1 MNKNKTWLITG
12 ASQGLG
18 LSLVKQ
24 LLQQDYNVAAI
35 SRSADHLR
43 KAAGIS
49 SDRFL
54 ALQAAVTDEAGV
66 GEAIE
71 KAIDMFGSID
81 VVVNNAGYGLG
92 GSIEEL
98 SDEETRA
105 NFDVNVFGTLNII
118 RKVMP
123 YLRAQGA
130 GHIFNI
136 SSIGGFSSIA
146 GGWGIYAAT
155 KFAVFGF
162 SEALATDVKPFGVKV
177 TIVAPGAFRTNFL
190 TPGSL
195 VLAEHPIA
203 EYQSVREIHKQYQQW
218 DGNQPGDPEK
228 ATAAIIRMA
237 GEDDPALYFFLGKDA
252 WQRALKKNDSV
263 MEDLKKWESV
273 TTSMDY

>member
-1 MNKNKTWLITG
+1 MNKQKTWLITG

-24 LLQQDYNVAAI
+24 LLQQGHNVAAI
-35 SRSADHLR
+35 SRNAANLE
-43 KAAGIS
+43 KAAGAAS
-49 SDRFL
+49 ERFL
-54 ALQAAVTDEAGV
+54 PLQAAVTDEGGV
-66 GEAIE
+66 GQAIE
-71 KAIDMFGSID
+71 KAIGKFGSID
-81 VVVNNAGYGLG
+81 VVVNNAGYGIG

-105 NFDVNVFGTLNII
+105 NFDVNVFGTLNVI

-123 YLRAQGA
+123 YLRAQRY

-136 SSIGGFSSIA
+136 SSIGGYASNAGAFS
-146 GGWGIYAAT
+146 IYAAT

-190 TPGSL
+190 SPESL
-195 VLAEHPIA
+195 SLPQHPLEA
-203 EYQSVREIHKQYQQW
+203 YQSVRDIHKQYQQW
-218 DGNQPGDPEK
+218 DGLQPGDPEK

-237 GEDDPALYFFLGKDA
+237 AEEEPALYFFLGKDA
-252 WQRALKKNDSV
+252 WQRALKKNENV
-263 MEDLKKWESV
+263 LQDLKRWEEV
-273 TTSMDY
+273 TTSTDF